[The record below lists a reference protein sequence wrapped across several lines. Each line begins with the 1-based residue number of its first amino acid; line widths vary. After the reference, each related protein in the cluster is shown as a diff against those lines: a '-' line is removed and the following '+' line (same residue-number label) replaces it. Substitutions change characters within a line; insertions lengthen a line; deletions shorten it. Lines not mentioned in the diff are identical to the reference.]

1 MDGPVSFCPVP
12 SAPLW
17 DAVCAGELLRADLS
31 GKGRVVTNPFDDADA
46 VFSVLVNEEGQ
57 YSLWPAFA
65 GIPAGWTAELT
76 ETSRDACLAYIEEHW
91 TDMRPKSLRE
101 AS

>member
-1 MDGPVSFCPVP
+1 
-12 SAPLW
+12 
-17 DAVCAGELLRADLS
+17 
-31 GKGRVVTNPFDDADA
+31 VTNPFDDTDA

-65 GIPAGWTAELT
+65 EIPAGWTAELSDA
-76 ETSRDACLAYIEEHW
+76 SREDCVRHIEEHW